1 MFGFFNEL
9 KNVIG
14 LDVKE
19 IAKSYKV
26 AFVDGGGVMVSN
38 FQRILNYS
46 SNLLVLKVKDNV
58 LNIEGV
64 GIEIKQLSKG
74 EIIAKGKINKIY
86 LSREYADEEK

>member
-9 KNVIG
+9 KNVVG

-38 FQRILNYS
+38 FQRILNLQG
-46 SNLLVLKVKDNV
+46 NRL
-58 LNIEGV
+58 
-64 GIEIKQLSKG
+64 
-74 EIIAKGKINKIY
+74 
-86 LSREYADEEK
+86 